1 MNEWISSFLLFGF
14 YMFHPLPHGQHWTS
28 APPTVQSYCGHSL
41 RTTESSV
48 VYLAGFAN
56 GCGLCRC
63 QNPHLSHSGS
73 AAKLSQYRNPI
84 HWIPLWCLMKQL
96 VAYCW
101 VLFFVTQVITQIF
114 MLRNF
119 VFLYASSVFVKH
131 LDAPNPRKPRE
142 PRKPCKPRKPRKP
155 RKRDSELS
163 GFLTQKRLP
172 EI

>member
-1 MNEWISSFLLFGF
+1 MVFDEAVGGILLG
-14 YMFHPLPHGQHWTS
+14 
-28 APPTVQSYCGHSL
+28 A
-41 RTTESSV
+41 
-48 VYLAGFAN
+48 
-56 GCGLCRC
+56 
-63 QNPHLSHSGS
+63 
-73 AAKLSQYRNPI
+73 
-84 HWIPLWCLMKQL
+84 
-96 VAYCW
+96 
-101 VLFFVTQVITQIF
+101 FFVTQVITQIF